1 MLHRSHDDRREA
13 VEALKLRY
21 ILGQISEVVFEA
33 SLRAHVNAD
42 EARFLIHLNQ
52 ECHRRSMPYR
62 RGEVT

>member
-1 MLHRSHDDRREA
+1 LHEDRKAA
-13 VEALKLRY
+13 VEALKLKY
-21 ILGQISEVVFEA
+21 ITGVISEVVFEA

-62 RGEVT
+62 RGDV